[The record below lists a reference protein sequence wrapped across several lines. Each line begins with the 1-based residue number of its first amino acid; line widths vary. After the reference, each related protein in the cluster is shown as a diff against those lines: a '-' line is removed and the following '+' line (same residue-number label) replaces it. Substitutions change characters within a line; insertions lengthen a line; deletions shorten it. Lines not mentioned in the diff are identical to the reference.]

1 MFLARLWRSC
11 AFPVITGLM
20 SLNFQKCQHLPWRI
34 YHLTVTSSLED
45 IIEPK
50 KNISSLGGEIASL
63 LFCPSHL
70 RGNEL
75 RLKCPLTDSS
85 LPCYLANTLKAFEEK
100 TFSSTLLSC
109 WRLNFVSLNHLT
121 HSYLLF
127 EKIGQN
133 TKDTLDYEM
142 RSPHVGQVPGL
153 AYPAIPCHQSTPIW
167 FFSLSHLPAKE

>member
-1 MFLARLWRSC
+1 MPSLRDVIRHVPGSSLKVLCISNNYWAHITELSKMS
-11 AFPVITGLM
+11 AFTLKDL
-20 SLNFQKCQHLPWRI
+20 SSD
-34 YHLTVTSSLED
+34 VTSSLED
-45 IIEPK
+45 VIEPK

-109 WRLNFVSLNHLT
+109 WRLNITFI
-121 HSYLLF
+121 LF
-127 EKIGQN
+127 
-133 TKDTLDYEM
+133 
-142 RSPHVGQVPGL
+142 P
-153 AYPAIPCHQSTPIW
+153 
-167 FFSLSHLPAKE
+167 